1 MLQALWKVHDGP
13 IFSICVMKDGGLVTG
28 GGRDGRLILFD
39 SSFCQTGK
47 EAQLPEHLG
56 SVRTISQGRTEFICE
71 TALTPFDKS
80 IIKSLI
86 INSNIVQVLVLSC
99 WWGRQGTVS

>member
-1 MLQALWKVHDGP
+1 
-13 IFSICVMKDGGLVTG
+13 MKDGGLVTG

-56 SVRTISQGRTEFICE
+56 SVRTISQGRTEFFLTRPIGPDCVE
-71 TALTPFDKS
+71 TALTPS
-80 IIKSLI
+80 
-86 INSNIVQVLVLSC
+86 
-99 WWGRQGTVS
+99 